1 MQETSKTPQRLFGCA
16 EQTANSL
23 LSEIEFREEDYALVW
38 RALLGAIGE
47 RDYFNGTV
55 ESHHAGFTSSLTTT
69 LIIYRDKHH
78 PERPITSL
86 IPIWWEMHTLDSE
99 DRKHLNDFE
108 FCELI
113 KFAKQIEN

>member
-55 ESHHAGFTSSLTTT
+55 ESHHAGFTASLTTT

-78 PERPITSL
+78 PERPITG
-86 IPIWWEMHTLDSE
+86 IVPIWWEMHTHDSE
-99 DRKHLNDFE
+99 GAEHPNDFSLK
-108 FCELI
+108 ELLS
-113 KFAKQIEN
+113 KVA

>member
-16 EQTANSL
+16 EQAATNH
-23 LSEIEFREEDYALVW
+23 LSEIEFGEEDYALVW

-55 ESHHAGFTSSLTTT
+55 ESHHKDFTARLTTT
-69 LIIYRDKHH
+69 LIIYRNHHH

-86 IPIWWEMHTLDSE
+86 VPIWWEMHTLDA
-99 DRKHLNDFE
+99 DGRQQFNDFSLK
-108 FCELI
+108 ELLG
-113 KFAKQIEN
+113 KVA